1 VLGFVFFII
10 LNVMYL
16 LRRLLLPTGCGGG
29 GGFPPIRNDGSNAD
43 RHGLCI
49 VVGTLYELG

>member
-1 VLGFVFFII
+1 MLGFVFFII

-16 LRRLLLPTGCGGG
+16 LRRLLLPTGSGG